1 MLALHQ
7 RAGPESALREPGVG
21 GGEHEARPAGA
32 GVRVHLPAAAI
43 RTAYASAE
51 GRDKPAASIRTTY
64 ASGQGRDLTAAIRI
78 VQYIA
83 KVVGSESE
91 YIIPLPPSRLGSPAA
106 KVGI

>member
-64 ASGQGRDLTAAIRI
+64 ASGQGRDLPAAIRMVHSQGSGI
-78 VQYIA
+78 R
-83 KVVGSESE
+83 VGV
-91 YIIPLPPSRLGSPAA
+91 YHPAA
-106 KVGI
+106 AVQTWFASGQGRNLR